1 MKTIEEM
8 RSLSTINIKDKIDKI
23 IKDKINIIAYGCED
37 AVTEGLTIYSDF
49 LFLDLFTFD
58 KKTNLHIGLEV
69 AKYFEEY
76 GYIVSLEVGDTSD
89 LVITIYWG
97 YKIEIPY
104 FSLWHIYDTK
114 HGICKFRKFLSGF

>member
-1 MKTIEEM
+1 MKNVEEM
-8 RSLSTINIKDKIDKI
+8 GRLSNTNIKDKIDKI

-58 KKTNLHIGLEV
+58 KKTNLYIGLEV

-76 GYIVSLEVGDTSD
+76 GYIVSLEVGDISD

-104 FSLWHIYDTK
+104 FNLWHIYDTK

>member
-58 KKTNLHIGLEV
+58 KKTNLYIGLEV

>member
-1 MKTIEEM
+1 MKTVKEM
-8 RSLSTINIKDKIDKI
+8 RSLSTIDIKDKIDKI
-23 IKDKINIIAYGCED
+23 IKDRIDKITYGCET
-37 AVTEGLTIYSDF
+37 AATEGLTIYRRF

-58 KKTNLHIGLEV
+58 KKTNLYIGLEV

-89 LVITIYWG
+89 LVITVYWG

-114 HGICKFRKFLSGF
+114 HGICKFRKFLFGF

>member
-1 MKTIEEM
+1 MKTVEEM
-8 RSLSTINIKDKIDKI
+8 RSLSTIDIKNKIDKI
-23 IKDKINIIAYGCED
+23 IKDRIDKITYGCE
-37 AVTEGLTIYSDF
+37 AAATEGLTIYGRF

-58 KKTNLHIGLEV
+58 KKTNLYIGLEI

-89 LVITIYWG
+89 LVITVYWG

-114 HGICKFRKFLSGF
+114 HGICKFGKFLFGF